1 MRIMKKS
8 YYQYFLKTRV
18 WFLILIVI
26 APAIFAAPLPI
37 SWRPFHYLSTPIQVV
52 LSNGEPQEK
61 TKSQIPNRIEAFG
74 ESLFSSLLGI
84 ETESMPTYVDMSN
97 TSNVIYLNGVVDPQ
111 IFLNDGG
118 LADIYVSLSQDGKDS
133 LMKIPLASSTHR
145 LIDAENEAGL
155 GNEITWQAKPTEKL
169 VNVIF
174 SLSGKLGFEFKWQIY
189 LKNYLILLGGW
200 VILLASL
207 IQVLQFFKKDSDDA
221 YFMDGTDKKI
231 LKYLTEKN
239 KASEGAVINE
249 TFQELGVSKEEY
261 IDRLK
266 ILQIKDFIRY
276 ERPFGNGAFIYI
288 TENGRY
294 ALEPFP
300 YKVWGYITHHFLEI
314 LIFLA
319 TVLTLWATLR

>member
-174 SLSGKLGFEFKWQIY
+174 SLSGKLGFEFEWQIY

-207 IQVLQFFKKDSDDA
+207 IQVLQFFKKIVTTHTLW
-221 YFMDGTDKKI
+221 MVRTR
-231 LKYLTEKN
+231 KYLN
-239 KASEGAVINE
+239 I
-249 TFQELGVSKEEY
+249 
-261 IDRLK
+261 
-266 ILQIKDFIRY
+266 
-276 ERPFGNGAFIYI
+276 
-288 TENGRY
+288 
-294 ALEPFP
+294 
-300 YKVWGYITHHFLEI
+300 
-314 LIFLA
+314 
-319 TVLTLWATLR
+319 